1 MFYRFQHPQSDLW
14 FGFQMFMQHKSSS
27 LNIPEEKELIVE
39 CEDVRSYPS
48 TKHPNPVPQV
58 KDHELALKKLA
69 QAVFQHHSNDV
80 DDFTMPYPQ
89 QHPEHD
95 LHQSNVINSS
105 NIISSH
111 HQNCNY
117 QIVLSFWLHA
127 SFPECSRENPRKQRM
142 V

>member
-1 MFYRFQHPQSDLW
+1 MFYWFGHPLSDLW
-14 FGFQMFMQHKSSS
+14 FCFHMFMQHKSSS

-48 TKHPNPVPQV
+48 TKHPHPVPQV

-69 QAVFQHHSNDV
+69 KAVFQHHFNDV

-95 LHQSNVINSS
+95 LQQSNVINSS
-105 NIISSH
+105 NIISFH
-111 HQNCNY
+111 HPSIAK
-117 QIVLSFWLHA
+117 IVLSFWLHA
-127 SFPECSRENPRKQRM
+127 SFSEYSNPREQKM